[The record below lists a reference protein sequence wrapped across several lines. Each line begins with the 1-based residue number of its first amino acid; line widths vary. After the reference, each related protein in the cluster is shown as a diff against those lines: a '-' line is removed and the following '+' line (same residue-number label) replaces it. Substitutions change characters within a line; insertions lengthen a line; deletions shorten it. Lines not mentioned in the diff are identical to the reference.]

1 MKYRFGIFEF
11 DDRAAILTRSD
22 SPVALEPQPARAL
35 ALLLSRAGD
44 LVTREELRAH
54 LWGSD
59 THVDFDRGL
68 AYCIGQLRAAL
79 GDSADNPRFVQTLP
93 RRGFT
98 FIAPVAAADGD
109 RSTFGVRRSSD
120 VHGSSFDVQGSSFDV
135 QGSAPG
141 GAQRKGDAENDER
154 RTANAERRTANGE
167 PRTTNEEPR
176 TSNVVRRSSLGAL
189 TLGTAA
195 VLLIVAAAGWW
206 RISQN
211 GAAPRPIVAVAVF
224 DNETGDPTHER
235 AVATIADVVVERLTA
250 LGPSRIGVNGN
261 STVLRN
267 PRADRDPRT
276 VARETHA
283 SFLIAGHL
291 QTRDGRLSLLM
302 HIIRLDDGTHVWVHR
317 LSRSADDRLESLDED
332 VAAQIEK
339 AVRRIVL
346 KDGAQAS

>member
-1 MKYRFGIFEF
+1 MKYRFGVFEF

-22 SPVALEPQPARAL
+22 RPVALEPQPARAL
-35 ALLLSRAGD
+35 GLLLAHAGG

-79 GDSADNPRFVQTLP
+79 GDSADNPRFIQTLP
-93 RRGFT
+93 RRGFS
-98 FIAPVAAADGD
+98 FIAPVAEGNGD
-109 RSTFGVRRSSD
+109 RSTFDVLGSSFSVRRSAFD
-120 VHGSSFDVQGSSFDV
+120 VRGSSFDGPPT
-135 QGSAPG
+135 AE
-141 GAQRKGDAENDER
+141 RDAVNDER
-154 RTANAERRTANGE
+154 GTANDEPRTANGE
-167 PRTTNEEPR
+167 PQTPNDA
-176 TSNVVRRSSLGAL
+176 RRSGASAL
-189 TLGTAA
+189 LVATAL
-195 VLLIVAAAGWW
+195 VLLTVAGGGWWTLSRAAA
-206 RISQN
+206 
-211 GAAPRPIVAVAVF
+211 PERPIVAVAVF
-224 DNETGDPTHER
+224 DNETGDPSRER

-261 STVLRN
+261 SKVLRN

-283 SFLIAGHL
+283 SFLVAGHL
-291 QTRDGRLSLLM
+291 QTKDGRLSLLM
-302 HIIRLDDGTHVWVHR
+302 HIIRLDDGTHVWVQR
-317 LSRSADDRLESLDED
+317 ISRSPADGLESLDED

-346 KDGAQAS
+346 KDGLQVS